1 MIRNTIIAGLNHY
14 LQCDQERA
22 QDLDKIDRKIIAIKL
37 RELGTTITLQVN
49 GLLLEELN
57 DPEIKPDAEII
68 ASLKVLPDYFL
79 GVDQNQLFKNGDI
92 EIIGD
97 SHVASTFHNVLREIE
112 IDWEDLLSKYTGDI
126 AANQIG
132 KGARR
137 AHGFIRRLGDNLRL
151 DVRDYLQD
159 ELQVSVTKVEVDDF
173 IKQVDIVSAQLDN
186 LEERVNRL
194 TANS

>member
-1 MIRNTIIAGLNHY
+1 MIHNTIIAGLNHY